1 MRNVSL
7 RVVASLVLALCLDL
21 FPASAQNASVST
33 DMVSYANFATLN
45 LEASVPMARHWSV
58 NASVK
63 YNPFEFD
70 LGEGREDARNKQ
82 QAYALGMR
90 WWPWNVYSDGGS
102 AENCNIRNIMS
113 EA

>member
-7 RVVASLVLALCLDL
+7 RVAASLVLALCLDL
-21 FPASAQNASVST
+21 FQASAQNASVST

-63 YNPFEFD
+63 YNPLSLTLEKGVKMHATSSR
-70 LGEGREDARNKQ
+70 LMPWECAGGH
-82 QAYALGMR
+82 GMCI
-90 WWPWNVYSDGGS
+90 PAGGS
-102 AENCNIRNIMS
+102 AENCNTRNIMS

>member
-7 RVVASLVLALCLDL
+7 MVAASLVLTLCLDL

-45 LEASVPMARHWSV
+45 LEASVPMARLS
-58 NASVK
+58 NKILLSSILEKGVK
-63 YNPFEFD
+63 MHATSSRPMPWECA
-70 LGEGREDARNKQ
+70 GGH
-82 QAYALGMR
+82 GMCI
-90 WWPWNVYSDGGS
+90 PAGGS
-102 AENCNIRNIMS
+102 AENCNTRNIMS